1 MTFDSKDKIEIC
13 ENAISWII
21 VFAMLVYGVGKIVQ
35 FKEQPKLIRRFLK

>member
-21 VFAMLVYGVGKIVQ
+21 VFAMLFMGLEK
-35 FKEQPKLIRRFLK
+35 